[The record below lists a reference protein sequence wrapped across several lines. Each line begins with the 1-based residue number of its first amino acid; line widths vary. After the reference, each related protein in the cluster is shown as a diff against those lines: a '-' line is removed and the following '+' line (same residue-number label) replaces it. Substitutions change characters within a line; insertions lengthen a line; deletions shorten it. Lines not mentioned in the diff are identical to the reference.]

1 MALTAETFSSAVG
14 LKMSFFNPIVAAAV
28 VVVVV
33 GSSFFLSL
41 LAFAVFNLRRFS
53 FVPSRLSSGRPLRL
67 ALVQMYLAKAVA
79 RFLDFWNPME
89 TSWNEFQNVYLAK
102 GSVVRLAVIDK
113 RWAEAELRHKS
124 RKVWFR
130 IGNVDTFETELRRAQ
145 SRLRMKPSQLVP
157 VMFKT
162 SYSFMV
168 KLFFGLIVT
177 AFLLWLTWKISMGWI
192 AWTPGV
198 YGRFLIFRIKFI
210 PVDTNLDKTSLAWKM
225 ESLTKKFTNQD
236 IVRLCDFA
244 NEMATREAS
253 PIIKQKH
260 LDAALEKVRSVRSK
274 GTTFLRTRQAK
285 RLVAVHEAG
294 HTVTAWLLRRDSH
307 PVTSTSI
314 IPIGGVLGITW
325 IKNYVLETSEDL
337 NSLLCAFMGGRAA
350 EKVVFNTMY
359 DGAASDLKQATDLAY
374 KMILQHGFGKKLAH
388 LHLHQSPVSEKT
400 KRLIDKE
407 VKQLITSA
415 METTTQL
422 LTDNKDIVERVAE
435 ALLEK
440 DFLDSDDLSDLIEPR
455 NP

>member
-168 KLFFGLIVT
+168 KLFFGLIAS
-177 AFLLWLTWKISMGWI
+177 AFLLWITWKISMGWI

-198 YGRFLIFRIKFI
+198 YGRFLIFRFKFI
-210 PVDTNLDKTSLAWKM
+210 QVNTNLDKTSLAWTM
-225 ESLTKKFTNQD
+225 ESLTTKFTNQD

-244 NEMATREAS
+244 NEMAAREAS
-253 PIIKQKH
+253 AIIKQKH
-260 LDAALEKVRSVRSK
+260 LDGALEKVQSVRSK
-274 GTTFLRTRQAK
+274 GTTFLGEQTK

-294 HTVTAWLLRRDSH
+294 HTVTAWLLRRHSH
-307 PVTSTSI
+307 PVARTSI
-314 IPIGGVLGITW
+314 IPIGSVLGRTRIN
-325 IKNYVLETSEDL
+325 KYRLETQDDL
-337 NSLLCAFMGGRAA
+337 NSMLCAMLGGRAA

-388 LHLHQSPVSEKT
+388 LHLNQSPVSPKT
-400 KRLIDKE
+400 KKLIDKE

-422 LTDNKDIVERVAE
+422 LTDNKDIVERVAN

-440 DFLDSDDLSDLIEPR
+440 EYLDSEDLSDLIEPR